1 MKKRLV
7 IETIM
12 NYETAKLDGK
22 TSSGHMTSA
31 VNIKQKKLAS
41 EAHFLISHKNHRYSL
56 RLDNFVYVFCLNY
69 FYKIKV

>member
-31 VNIKQKKLAS
+31 VNIKQKNLLQKPI
-41 EAHFLISHKNHRYSL
+41 F
-56 RLDNFVYVFCLNY
+56 
-69 FYKIKV
+69 